1 MQDSGSELTFILAT
15 AKSHYNPLVRLD
27 DEDKVINSFD
37 LGQLTEASLMNQTVK
52 NLLAMLETHIQSLG
66 WEDTLENG
74 MATHSSIPAWKIPW
88 TEDTGRLL
96 FTALQWDT
104 TE

>member
-1 MQDSGSELTFILAT
+1 M
-15 AKSHYNPLVRLD
+15 
-27 DEDKVINSFD
+27 INSFD

-96 FTALQWDT
+96 STALQSDT

>member
-1 MQDSGSELTFILAT
+1 M
-15 AKSHYNPLVRLD
+15 D

-96 FTALQWDT
+96 STALQSDT

>member
-1 MQDSGSELTFILAT
+1 M
-15 AKSHYNPLVRLD
+15 D

-37 LGQLTEASLMNQTVK
+37 LGQLTEASLMNQSVK

-74 MATHSSIPAWKIPW
+74 MATHSSIPARKIPW

-96 FTALQWDT
+96 STALQSDT